1 MTPETPIDAAAAGPS
16 PAQGRPTPA
25 GHLPGSA
32 RWGSVLGCVSALLLL
47 AAPFLPWVRVEPAE
61 AEAFGRAV
69 VQAAADEGPGAGNEG
84 FAQLGGRLAR
94 EHQLTGLDLV
104 QWSREARARLAD
116 ARSEAAG
123 TARERAL
130 RSRAWDLLAGL
141 VLGMGAG
148 ALLLACY
155 LLWHRFARWRPP
167 LQVLGGL
174 LSMAGLGCAMGV
186 IFAWRLFD
194 TLLKPGPGHA
204 LLMVGGVG
212 MLAALVGTV
221 RVLHLPLVFLGLL
234 VSAAALGFLGW
245 VYVGAPGL

>member
-1 MTPETPIDAAAAGPS
+1 MPPDAPNDVAAGEPARPAPS
-16 PAQGRPTPA
+16 TLPA

-32 RWGSVLGCVSALLLL
+32 RWGSVLGCLSALLLL
-47 AAPFLPWVRVEPAE
+47 AAPFLPWVRVQPAE

-84 FAQLGGRLAR
+84 FAQLGARLAR

-116 ARSEAAG
+116 PRSEAAG
-123 TARERAL
+123 TAREREL

-141 VLGMGAG
+141 VLGMAAG

-155 LLWHRFARWRPP
+155 LLWHRFARFRPP

-194 TLLKPGPGHA
+194 DLLQPGPGHA
-204 LLMVGGVG
+204 LLLLGGVG
-212 MLAALVGTV
+212 LLVSLIGTV
-221 RVLHLPLVFLGLL
+221 RVLHLPFVFLGLL
-234 VSAAALGFLGW
+234 VSAAALALLGW